1 MEEKRGYRNPGAG
14 AVEFASQFTINL
26 SEVQALPVIADI
38 LAGKLYDIADKRIK
52 RCGWC
57 AYPYRDKTKPN
68 NSKTCSPGCK
78 YAKDN
83 FAKAVKKAET
93 ALTNPKPMSFERNQY
108 TYYADHL
115 EYPFYLSE
123 HYMLKR
129 AHRWESPF
137 SPDKLALI
145 DAATQRGYKRKSAG
159 TPTDGSGRVFV
170 KGLGHKHAYG
180 PVGVS
185 RLEEGYFKSKYSERH
200 LQLERRRAEHFRRSK
215 KEYI

>member
-1 MEEKRGYRNPGAG
+1 MREKHGYRSPGDG
-14 AVEFASQFTINL
+14 AVEFAKQFTIHL
-26 SEVQALPVIADI
+26 TEEEALPVITDL
-38 LAGKLYDIADKRIK
+38 LAGRLHGDSDKRVK

-83 FAKAVKKAET
+83 FAQSIKKAEK
-93 ALTNPKPMSFERNQY
+93 ALLNPKSASFERDKY

-115 EYPFYLSE
+115 EYPYYLSE

-129 AHRWESPF
+129 AHRRESPF

-145 DAATQRGYKRKSAG
+145 DAAIQRGYKRKTAA
-159 TPTDGSGRVFV
+159 TPTDGSDKVSIR
-170 KGLGHKHAYG
+170 GLGHRHAYG
-180 PVGVS
+180 PVVVS
-185 RLEEGYFKSKYSERH
+185 RLEKGYFESRFSERH
-200 LQLERRRAEHFRRSK
+200 LKLERRRAEQFRRSK
-215 KEYI
+215 KDYI